1 MASERHKLAE
11 SNIACKKI
19 KIRISSGAVSAWRPE
34 CNMLQARVVRT
45 QPYGTH
51 TALHLLKVMSAKCKK
66 NTKRNH
72 HPIMEDLADLI
83 CFLFS
88 FLQVCFLARV
98 WLCVSDPVCPGFVLL
113 PLLPVASCC
122 SHPSLLAWH
131 RSSASARSKVLG
143 SGLRTQPP
151 ASLAVPALCE

>member
-51 TALHLLKVMSAKCKK
+51 TALHLLKVTSAKCKK

-98 WLCVSDPVCPGFVLL
+98 WLCLRSRLSWFCSPSSAAGGFLLL
-113 PLLPVASCC
+113 PSLSPRVAQILCLRQVQGVGLRAEDAASCF
-122 SHPSLLAWH
+122 AG
-131 RSSASARSKVLG
+131 SASIV
-143 SGLRTQPP
+143 
-151 ASLAVPALCE
+151 

>member
-1 MASERHKLAE
+1 M
-11 SNIACKKI
+11 
-19 KIRISSGAVSAWRPE
+19 SSGAVSAWRPE
-34 CNMLQARVVRT
+34 CSTLQDRVVRT

-51 TALHLLKVMSAKCKK
+51 TVLKVMSAKCNKK
-66 NTKRNH
+66 NTKRNR
-72 HPIMEDLADLI
+72 HPTMEDLADLI
-83 CFLFS
+83 CFPSS

-113 PLLPVASCC
+113 PLLPVASRC

-131 RSSASARSKVLG
+131 KSSASARSKVSG

-151 ASLAVPALCE
+151 ASMAVPALCE